1 MKKKKRGDTIGEAI
15 SPIIINID
23 RCDGLSQTLKS
34 SLSRRRRRRKK
45 KKVYFFFLSFF
56 CFYLYG
62 LGGGCGCVRRSALPT
77 LLSLSKT
84 AGVV

>member
-34 SLSRRRRRRKK
+34 SLSRRRRRKKK
-45 KKVYFFFLSFF
+45 KKVYFFLLS
-56 CFYLYG
+56 FYLYG
-62 LGGGCGCVRRSALPT
+62 LGGGGGCGCVRRSALPT